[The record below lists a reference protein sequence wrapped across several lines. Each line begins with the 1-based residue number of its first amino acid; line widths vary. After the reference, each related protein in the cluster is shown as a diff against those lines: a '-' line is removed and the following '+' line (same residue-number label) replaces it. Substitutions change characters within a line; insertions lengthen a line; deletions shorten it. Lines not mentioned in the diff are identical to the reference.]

1 VKNILNSIDNYLKEL
16 EGSILKLVED
26 QKIPLKRKNMLMRP
40 IVDQKKVLLKTRQEL
55 LNIRDTEYKEE
66 CGMSNLRE
74 DSSE

>member
-1 VKNILNSIDNYLKEL
+1 MKNILNSIDNYLKEL

-55 LNIRDTEYKEE
+55 LNIRDTEYKEG

>member
-16 EGSILKLVED
+16 EESILKLVED

-40 IVDQKKVLLKTRQEL
+40 IVDQKKVLLKTKKEL
-55 LNIRDTEYKEE
+55 LAIRETEYKEG

>member
-16 EGSILKLVED
+16 EESILKLVED

-40 IVDQKKVLLKTRQEL
+40 IVDQKKVLLKTKKEL